1 MDMLARYDNELRIHM
16 LIPMVF
22 LNFEFIYEFVYEL
35 YKTEKKF
42 SRNFASR
49 TVRLYKLSQKL
60 WNKFISFAQLNYFQ
74 PYAFC

>member
-49 TVRLYKLSQKL
+49 TVRLYKLFQKL
-60 WNKFISFAQLNYFQ
+60 WNIFISFAQLKQFQ
-74 PYAFC
+74 VNLS